1 MAFFKSL
8 FRNPPD
14 IEDESYALDSL
25 EKGAPTTDNFSGKN
39 IYAHPEI

>member
-8 FRNPPD
+8 FGNPSG

-25 EKGAPTTDNFSGKN
+25 EKGTVNLSSKN
-39 IYAHPEI
+39 MYIQPEI